1 MNNELKIGDKYFTGM
16 LKLSQVPNWNPL
28 YEFLKHIFGDKYKE
42 AANGF
47 MFMGAYRYEDIGIDF
62 YIYKHGITRKSF
74 VLDEDG
80 EPYELDYKLI
90 KYKDS
95 EFSSGYNYD
104 HFVQGAS
111 KMSYSDMYNYIYQD
125 IVKMVNKACE
135 ENNCKIPNDQFMMK
149 YSDYAILRD
158 KLLKKHGINV
168 ISVNKD
174 DDFKNL
180 KMENN
185 KTKNRLYEMFERVCG
200 VRLINESEENK
211 IDFGVLVK
219 GYIKGSMELISSL
232 VRSDDIKKQSSSSD
246 DKQGNYAT
254 IDKDSDIDNNNEFS
268 TEIALDNARTLVND
282 FNRVGLDRFVS
293 EYVDE
298 DSLINIYKDI
308 RLIFDNINDEYN
320 NMVINKKIDL
330 LKLGELIFFSRNG
343 DTKDS
348 VKFGLVLLIN
358 EIIDE
363 LNIKPVDFSVSKGKL
378 IFFDNGKGIL
388 V

>member
-28 YEFLKHIFGDKYKE
+28 YEFLKHIFGDKYIN
-42 AANGF
+42 AADGF

-111 KMSYSDMYNYIYQD
+111 KMSYSDMFNYIYQD
-125 IVKMVNKACE
+125 IVKMVNQACE
-135 ENNCKIPNDQFMMK
+135 GNDCKIPDDQFLMR
-149 YSDYAILRD
+149 YADYAILRE
-158 KLLKKHGINV
+158 KLLKKLGIKS
-168 ISVNKD
+168 ISVNNT

-180 KMENN
+180 KIESN

-211 IDFGVLVK
+211 IDFGILVK
-219 GYIKGSMELISSL
+219 GLY
-232 VRSDDIKKQSSSSD
+232 
-246 DKQGNYAT
+246 
-254 IDKDSDIDNNNEFS
+254 
-268 TEIALDNARTLVND
+268 
-282 FNRVGLDRFVS
+282 
-293 EYVDE
+293 
-298 DSLINIYKDI
+298 
-308 RLIFDNINDEYN
+308 
-320 NMVINKKIDL
+320 
-330 LKLGELIFFSRNG
+330 
-343 DTKDS
+343 
-348 VKFGLVLLIN
+348 
-358 EIIDE
+358 
-363 LNIKPVDFSVSKGKL
+363 
-378 IFFDNGKGIL
+378 
-388 V
+388 